1 MGGHNT
7 WDPGQSTNQRPL
19 VSQLTNEKPLYV
31 CICILT
37 KAYIWGLV
45 GAWPTSS
52 GQGLL
57 FVVSQPAHTWG
68 GRSWMMGAAET
79 LATCIPA
86 LSLSHTRA
94 PPQATF
100 LLLAPDTW
108 VPHSLLNHH

>member
-57 FVVSQPAHTWG
+57 FVVSQPSQCCSHLG
-68 GRSWMMGAAET
+68 MGPLMDDGRS
-79 LATCIPA
+79 
-86 LSLSHTRA
+86 
-94 PPQATF
+94 
-100 LLLAPDTW
+100 
-108 VPHSLLNHH
+108 